1 MKRILHCLAAL
12 ALSASAFG
20 ANAQDARAPDAQSP
34 TATPPAAHS
43 GGYDPIGDVLSAAI
57 RSVEENASAW
67 LLKATLY
74 HGGAHIRG
82 RDSLGC
88 PVVAMRTVAVD
99 PAIVSRRSIIFI
111 KETAGMPLPGGGV
124 HDGYWYASD
133 VGGGIKGN
141 RIDLFTGASAAS
153 MRFLSALNLHTL
165 TVSKVG
171 AFSGCP
177 PTSGAGMR
185 LASAG

>member
-20 ANAQDARAPDAQSP
+20 AQAQDAQAPESQ
-34 TATPPAAHS
+34 TPPSAHS
-43 GGYDPIGDVLSAAI
+43 DKYDPIGDVLSAAI
-57 RSVEENASAW
+57 RSVEENATDW

-74 HGGAHIRG
+74 HGGGGMKG

-88 PVVAMRTVAVD
+88 PVSAMRTVAVD
-99 PAIVSRRSIIFI
+99 PAIVARHSIIFI
-111 KETAGMPLPGGGV
+111 KETVGMPLPGGGL

-133 VGGGIKGN
+133 IGGAIKGR
-141 RIDLFTGASAAS
+141 RIDLFTGAGAAS
-153 MRFLSALNLHTL
+153 MRPMAALNLRTL

-171 AFSGCP
+171 SFTGCP
-177 PTSGAGMR
+177 PADGGAAVR
-185 LASAG
+185 VADAR